1 MSGYTSTVVSDR
13 VVWDDYENITF
24 DKGLCHIVRKQV
36 VMVEGDK
43 TVGVYERDLLKG
55 TSKNG
60 VVWHRWKTLKSD
72 HYSVKTGHLES
83 YVKTGKFFHKSTKAS
98 SFRWS
103 GHSKV
108 CAGIN
113 RLLLKNG
120 LEPMNKFDNR
130 SIFRTSYPLFDHFD
144 TMSYRSLGIP
154 HMHSKDIQEFTRKMF
169 GKTRYRKDLVRA
181 VAGTTNPHAIKNA
194 YHVRGLVPVDWII
207 KYLVS
212 TKNKISYGVPMM
224 TSIRPAFQNMTM
236 NQRKA
241 IMTALSDNTIPDNY
255 YVEDLLDFAIQL
267 PKETVQAIK
276 MKPSNLYEVHNIL
289 SLEITKHK
297 TKDVE
302 IKQIRFA
309 KQISEIDWTDTGISM
324 VPATS
329 THQVINWGVEMG
341 HCIGSYASHAA
352 NGTYTLAGIYQDGKL
367 IGNAMF
373 QRRKAV
379 QIFGKFNKQLPD
391 SVLKTIIEKL
401 DICDFK
407 SAWGVPHHLT
417 AKPIALADDGVLA
430 ALPF

>member
-13 VVWDDYENITF
+13 IVWDGYEDITF
-24 DKGLCHIVRKQV
+24 DKGLCHIVRKQI

-83 YVKTGKFFHKSTKAS
+83 YTKTGKFFHTTTKTA

-103 GHSKV
+103 SYEQV

-120 LEPMNKFDNR
+120 LEPMDKFDNK

-144 TMSYRSLGIP
+144 RMSYRSLGIP

-181 VAGTTNPHAIKNA
+181 VASTSNPHALKNA
-194 YHVRGLVPVDWII
+194 YHIRGLVPVDWII

-212 TKNKISYGVPMM
+212 TKSKTSYGVPVM
-224 TSIRPAFQNMTM
+224 TSIRPAFQKMTM

-241 IMTALSDNTIPDNY
+241 VMTAITDDKVQDVY
-255 YVEDLLDFAIQL
+255 YVEDLLDFATML
-267 PKETVQAIK
+267 PEETVQAVK

-289 SLEITKHK
+289 SMETTKVRTPDIVIEPTPLYK
-297 TKDVE
+297 K
-302 IKQIRFA
+302 
-309 KQISEIDWTDTGISM
+309 ISQIDWSDSVIEM

-341 HCIGSYASHAA
+341 HCIGSYASQAA
-352 NGTYTLAGIYQDGKL
+352 NGTYTLTGIYQDGKL

-373 QRRKAV
+373 QKRKAV

-401 DICDFK
+401 DICDFQNT
-407 SAWGVPHHLT
+407 WGVPHHLT
-417 AKPIALADDGVLA
+417 SKPIALADDGVLA